1 MWQTAGP
8 NLLLC
13 EGYSARYI
21 YGQKIHQSQYYR
33 KSHGA
38 PNTSI
43 YSPKG
48 DLFISLNT
56 QTFSPFSFVSSH
68 LHFLPGCFSIY
79 LIPLSPSCQ
88 DVENVKTWLWW
99 NVQRLDSWE
108 MTAKDS
114 LPWQV
119 PPSPLWQK
127 KTQERRALSLKKLL
141 CFLSWRQIISCSSSS
156 THIWQILHHNP
167 TC

>member
-1 MWQTAGP
+1 MLDISTGT
-8 NLLLC
+8 
-13 EGYSARYI
+13 
-21 YGQKIHQSQYYR
+21 KKHQSQYHR

-43 YSPKG
+43 YSPMR
-48 DLFISLNT
+48 DLFISLHT

-68 LHFLPGCFSIY
+68 LHFLPGCFSVC

-88 DVENVKTWLWW
+88 DVENVKSRLWW
-99 NVQRLDSWE
+99 NVQRLDSWG

-119 PPSPLWQK
+119 PPSPPWK
-127 KTQERRALSLKKLL
+127 RDAEKKLL
-141 CFLSWRQIISCSSSS
+141 CISSWRQIISCSRGTT